1 MNKEQEFFKTLSN
14 MLKDYTFDIEYNAE
28 ERNPKPAQFSRAN
41 IKMIRAAK
49 LLLEAKQELE

>member
-28 ERNPKPAQFSRAN
+28 ERNPTPTQFSRAN

-49 LLLEAKQELE
+49 LLLEAKQEL